1 VLGANAGRLHRS
13 VRLAWWSGHSHGRY
27 AGSTWYAD
35 TYALDLL
42 EQCVAQVNCD
52 SPGCRWATV
61 YTNMMWTEEAAP
73 LVHGAVKDVT
83 GLEPTWTRPLRAGD
97 YSFNNLGLTGAFML
111 SSTMP
116 DDLRAEKGY
125 YPVGGCGANIAWHT
139 EDDTMEI
146 ADRDNLLRDIKLY
159 LTAVLR
165 IANSP
170 VIPFDFR
177 LPLDSIE
184 QTLSSYQEQLG
195 THFDLSPASAD
206 VAELRAALDRF
217 YADAAKLADADPAN
231 PDARSASAAQR
242 ALARLLVPLNYARD
256 GRFVQDP
263 AEPVKPLPDLAV
275 ALDISK
281 LEQDSHQHQASLVSL
296 KRGLNRLRWT
306 LRQAAKVAAGGQ
318 REGIA

>member
-1 VLGANAGRLHRS
+1 MEH
-13 VRLAWWSGHSHGRY
+13 
-27 AGSTWYAD
+27 
-35 TYALDLL
+35 
-42 EQCVAQVNCD
+42 CVAQVNCD

-61 YTNMMWTEEAAP
+61 YTNMMWTEEAGP
-73 LVHGAVKDVT
+73 LVRGVIQDVT
-83 GLEPTWTRPLRAGD
+83 GQEPTWTRPLRAGD

-146 ADRDNLLRDIKLY
+146 ADRDNLLRDIQVY

-170 VIPFDFR
+170 VSPFDFR
-177 LPLDSIE
+177 LMLDSLE
-184 QTLSSYQEQLG
+184 QTLANYQEQIG
-195 THFDLSPASAD
+195 THFDLSPAQTE

-217 YADAAKLADADPAN
+217 YAETRRLAEAN
-231 PDARSASAAQR
+231 PTDDEARRASAVQR
-242 ALARLLVPLNYARD
+242 GLARLLVPLNYAR
-256 GRFVQDP
+256 GSRFVQDP
-263 AEPVKPLPDLAV
+263 AETVKPLPDLAL

-281 LEQDSHQHQASLVSL
+281 LDQDSHQYQASLVSL
-296 KRGLNRLRWT
+296 RRGLNRLRWT
-306 LRQAAKVAAGGQ
+306 LRQAAKVAAGAT
-318 REGIA
+318 EGIA